1 MANIKLI
8 CFDLDDTLW
17 STKQVML
24 DAEQHSYRLLQEQ
37 APSIC
42 ERYDSN
48 ALFMARVEKWKELI
62 NNHPQLKHQISTLR
76 KQSLA
81 LLLQDH
87 GFDKDRA
94 MAISSDAFDC
104 FMHWRHQPQ
113 FFDHAIE
120 TLKVLNQQ
128 YQLAAITNGNACSK
142 RLGLDKYF
150 SLHVSAED
158 LGVGKPEPEPFLHA
172 LKHFN
177 LTAQECLHI
186 GDHPNDDIWGAQ
198 QLGFH
203 TLWFNGKEEQWTHD
217 HYRASAEVSSL
228 EKIPAAVKQLQD
240 T

>member
-1 MANIKLI
+1 
-8 CFDLDDTLW
+8 
-17 STKQVML
+17 ML
-24 DAEQHSYRLLQEQ
+24 NAEQHSYRLLQEK

-42 ERYDSN
+42 ERYDST
-48 ALFMARVEKWKELI
+48 ALFMARVEKWKKLI
-62 NNHPQLKHQISTLR
+62 SETPQLKHQISSLR

-81 LLLQDH
+81 LILQEHEFTEDE
-87 GFDKDRA
+87 A
-94 MAISSDAFDC
+94 MAISNDAFEC

-113 FFDHAIE
+113 YFDHVIE
-120 TLKVLNQQ
+120 TLESLKQE

-158 LGVGKPEPEPFLHA
+158 LGIGKPEAQPFMHT

-177 LTAQECLHI
+177 LPAQECLHI
-186 GDHPNDDIWGAQ
+186 GDHPDDDVWGAQ

-203 TLWFNGKEEQWTHD
+203 TLWFNRKEEQWAHTHFQ
-217 HYRASAEVSSL
+217 ASGEVRSW
-228 EKIPAAVKQLQD
+228 EKIPAAVKQLQE